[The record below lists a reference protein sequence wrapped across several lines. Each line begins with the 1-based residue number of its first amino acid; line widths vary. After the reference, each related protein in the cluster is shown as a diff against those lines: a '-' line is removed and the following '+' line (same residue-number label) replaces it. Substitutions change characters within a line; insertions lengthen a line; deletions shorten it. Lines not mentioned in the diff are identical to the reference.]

1 MQNLVL
7 LMDPSEEANRIDLK
21 GGNMFMNRFSIDEDV
36 AFELSGVYY
45 LKKSSYDIIYEKNL
59 ELERKTKGKGY
70 LS

>member
-1 MQNLVL
+1 
-7 LMDPSEEANRIDLK
+7 MDPSEEANRIDLK

>member
-1 MQNLVL
+1 ME
-7 LMDPSEEANRIDLK
+7 PSKQAHRISLK
-21 GGNMFMNRFSIDEDV
+21 GGNMLLNQFSIDED
-36 AFELSGVYY
+36 AGFELSGVYY